1 MLNIKGI
8 SCHTHLSR
16 CAIYKIINGNSD
28 RSEPVFL
35 KKVQF
40 TKVRVVWSELEDMF
54 SIEIEIR

>member
-16 CAIYKIINGNSD
+16 CATYKIINGNSD
-28 RSEPVFL
+28 RRALGLP

-40 TKVRVVWSELEDMF
+40 TKVRVVWNELEDRF
-54 SIEIEIR
+54 SIEIR